1 MSARA
6 PDRTTTAKNNT
17 KSVFFMMFNFRVY
30 ERPSFYLRK
39 IRPDTGKID
48 YELRTQ
54 TDCSVGTTC
63 DELLEPRASFAGRRP
78 IPRSISVA
86 ELLAKLDL
94 LKGKQL
100 YEGTIPLHLA
110 RSFTYVRRC
119 MMSKGGQLTTPVSS
133 LFDWPLFARQDVRIS
148 SGAHRR
154 ASIFSNQ
161 SSA

>member
-48 YELRTQ
+48 YQLRTQ
-54 TDCSVGTTC
+54 TDCSVGTTW

-86 ELLAKLDL
+86 ELLAKSDL
-94 LKGKQL
+94 RKGKQL
-100 YEGTIPLHLA
+100 YEGAIPLHRLHLHGRSTPRRHLRREAWTNFSLDHWQAGKVLKTLA
-110 RSFTYVRRC
+110 PEAMGLLMIPRPFRRV
-119 MMSKGGQLTTPVSS
+119 LIP
-133 LFDWPLFARQDVRIS
+133 
-148 SGAHRR
+148 
-154 ASIFSNQ
+154 
-161 SSA
+161 